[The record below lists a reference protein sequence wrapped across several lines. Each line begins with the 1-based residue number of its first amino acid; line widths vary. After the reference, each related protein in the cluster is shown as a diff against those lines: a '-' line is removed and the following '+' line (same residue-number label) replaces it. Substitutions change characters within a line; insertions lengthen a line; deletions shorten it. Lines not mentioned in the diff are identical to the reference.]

1 MNNKTY
7 DILKWIAI
15 IVVPAIA
22 TFVGTVGL
30 AISWQYTDIAVLI
43 ITAVGTL
50 LGSIL
55 GVSNN
60 QYNKTGKE

>member
-15 IVVPAIA
+15 IVIPALA
-22 TFVGTVGL
+22 TLVGSIGL

-43 ITAVGTL
+43 ITAIGTFL
-50 LGSIL
+50 AAIL

-60 QYNKTGKE
+60 QYNKSDKE